1 MAERAAPVP
10 RPPSRRAVVKGLLGL
25 TLTLAGIG
33 CTPVRSSPPATP
45 TLRPPTSSPS
55 NLVLCSLKAVTKE
68 TSSVPRRLRRTS
80 PEPGFGPQVELSGGN
95 AGGLLDLLG
104 IGKALPRQGIT
115 AEEAPP
121 ALLEIEPARS
131 GGNENVMDAWM
142 RFQPG
147 ACLKTVVTTE
157 VIRDDV
163 DIASRIVGFNVGQ
176 QRDVAFGVARSGT
189 AGQLLAIAHA

>member
-1 MAERAAPVP
+1 MLILIQA
-10 RPPSRRAVVKGLLGL
+10 LGPYL
-25 TLTLAGIG
+25 DEDLCLSVTE
-33 CTPVRSSPPATP
+33 V
-45 TLRPPTSSPS
+45 
-55 NLVLCSLKAVTKE
+55 LVLCSLKAVTKE

-163 DIASRIVGFNVGQ
+163 DVASRIVSFNVGQ
-176 QRDVAFGVARSGT
+176 QSNVAFRVARSGT

>member
-1 MAERAAPVP
+1 FLGQSSAAF
-10 RPPSRRAVVKGLLGL
+10 VK
-25 TLTLAGIG
+25 
-33 CTPVRSSPPATP
+33 SSNKNKSAW
-45 TLRPPTSSPS
+45 RGSPS
-55 NLVLCSLKAVTKE
+55 CFSRFLLLSHLRNAALVLCSLKAVTKE

-163 DIASRIVGFNVGQ
+163 DVASRIVSFNVGKP
-176 QRDVAFGVARSGT
+176 RDVAFRVARSST

>member
-1 MAERAAPVP
+1 MRWRQAWEVG
-10 RPPSRRAVVKGLLGL
+10 GLLSFNQSSSLSGL
-25 TLTLAGIG
+25 
-33 CTPVRSSPPATP
+33 
-45 TLRPPTSSPS
+45 
-55 NLVLCSLKAVTKE
+55 LVLCSLKAVTKE

-131 GGNENVMDAWM
+131 GGNENV
-142 RFQPG
+142 
-147 ACLKTVVTTE
+147 
-157 VIRDDV
+157 
-163 DIASRIVGFNVGQ
+163 
-176 QRDVAFGVARSGT
+176 
-189 AGQLLAIAHA
+189 